1 MQKCIM
7 RFIAGLLLKNVR
19 NGELGAKKD
28 GCVTVIMNSAMSNFK
43 SELKGLNRFQPI
55 PRDLIQDCGLT
66 AQARFIYAYMAA
78 KPEGWEFWQ
87 DVMSREVGMSVA
99 TLRKYLYELRD
110 AGWLEIGK
118 QKNAGAFGAIQYT
131 LKALPC
137 DNFCDTQKTR
147 VANFATHEI
156 CDTQNLSHLN
166 NTDAL
171 KDIDTLKKKQSKEA
185 PAPLI
190 LPFDSDRFRQT
201 WEALCEEKEWKKKT
215 RNALQ
220 LALNKL
226 GRYDEAFAIQL
237 MEATIEGGWK
247 GVVFPDT
254 DAKYQEWKSAR
265 QQRIDN
271 QTPRTAVVN
280 KPRQL
285 PADNN
290 VDAMYAKLRAKKEA
304 EERELQE
311 QLRKQYGDAYRPSG
325 GQDDR

>member
-1 MQKCIM
+1 MTTKLGYIVILPWM
-7 RFIAGLLLKNVR
+7 REDL
-19 NGELGAKKD
+19 D
-28 GCVTVIMNSAMSNFK
+28 
-43 SELKGLNRFQPI
+43 LKGNELLVYALIHGFSQEAQGCFFGSLNYI
-55 PRDLIQDCGLT
+55 CKACG
-66 AQARFIYAYMAA
+66 
-78 KPEGWEFWQ
+78 
-87 DVMSREVGMSVA
+87 
-99 TLRKYLYELRD
+99 
-110 AGWLEIGK
+110 
-118 QKNAGAFGAIQYT
+118 
-131 LKALPC
+131 C
-137 DNFCDTQKTR
+137 TR
-147 VANFATHEI
+147 PTV
-156 CDTQNLSHLN
+156 
-166 NTDAL
+166 
-171 KDIDTLKKKQSKEA
+171 IDTLKKLIDRGLIRKRELFENNVKMCQYSAMPGGSKEILLPVKNLYGGSKEILPGGSKEILPNNKNIDNKDITKGKGT

-190 LPFDSDRFRQT
+190 LPFYSDRFRQT

-226 GRYDEAFAIQL
+226 GRYDEAFSIQL

-254 DAKYQEWKSAR
+254 DEKYQEWKSAR

-290 VDAMYAKLRAKKEA
+290 VDAMYARLRAKKEA
-304 EERELQE
+304 EERELRE
-311 QLRKQYGDAYRPSG
+311 QLQQKYGDTYRPSG